1 MNPLIQSWSFHLPN
15 DVLAAI
21 MYPLLGIR
29 SAEAVPV
36 FDRQRPPILAPSQV
50 QRGDC
55 TAETVV
61 NRAKQIV
68 S

>member
-1 MNPLIQSWSFHLPN
+1 MNPLIQCWSFYLPY
-15 DVLAAI
+15 DVLAAT
-21 MYPLLGIR
+21 MYSLLGIR

-36 FDRQRPPILAPSQV
+36 FDRQRQPILAPSQV

-55 TAETVV
+55 TAETVI